1 MWINEELKKKK
12 VQEDPNKHAIE
23 LYEEQLRAITNISD
37 TKWYQEIKRYWA
49 TELEWVKSQY
59 PIVKE
64 GDLHKLQ
71 VKDSIASSFLAFL
84 ENLEDAKNINKLAK
98 QK

>member
-23 LYEEQLRAITNISD
+23 LYEDQLRAITNISD
-37 TKWYQEIKRYWA
+37 TDWYKEIKRWWK
-49 TELEWVKSQY
+49 TELEWVRESY

-64 GDLHKLQ
+64 DDLHKLQ

-84 ENLEDAKNINKLAK
+84 ENLENAKNIDKLAK